1 MTKKKKEDKKENPP
15 PNKTDGRSSGTKPGE
30 DLPASSPQDPTPKE
44 ILIGEEKPWNVLDP
58 KFEVL
63 SRAIDAWI
71 YSHFTQFFYSLTRA
85 WAHFQA
91 GTPLTTQRI
100 FRSLEWFAQGDAQK
114 MMDRLDEFKKFIL
127 SEYDL
132 DPNGRVSTPPSIAD
146 TSNKK

>member
-30 DLPASSPQDPTPKE
+30 DLPASSPQNPPPKE
-44 ILIGEEKPWNVLDP
+44 ILIDEDYDP

-91 GTPLTTQRI
+91 GTPLTTRRI
-100 FRSLEWFAQGDAQK
+100 FSSLEWFAQGDAQK

-127 SEYDL
+127 EEYEL